1 MTQGIMNKIK
11 SGERSTLKR
20 AKRMIESIVDNLVE
34 NESLLIGLTMIKDY
48 DDYTYYHSVNVSIL
62 SMALGYKIGMDKKAI
77 ADLGM
82 AALFHDMGKIN
93 VPEEILNKPT
103 SFTDA
108 EMEIMKQHPVWGL
121 KSILNVKGFDIN
133 SIRSAIVAFE
143 HHMHYNL
150 TGYPS
155 ISNRNY
161 KLDLFSRIVS
171 IADQYDAM
179 TSSRVY
185 ARTPT
190 PLNKALSIMLSR
202 TKTQLDPYLTKV
214 FINMVGV
221 YPIGSL
227 VVLNTGEMSIVYKSN
242 PNPALTERPKVLV
255 VIDYAGNRV
264 RREVDLME
272 KDQNNNFKN
281 SIIKILDPYKYKIN
295 LSDYLLN

>member
-1 MTQGIMNKIK
+1 M
-11 SGERSTLKR
+11 
-20 AKRMIESIVDNLVE
+20 DNLVE

-133 SIRSAIVAFE
+133 FIRSAIVAFE

-155 ISNRNY
+155 INNRNY

-227 VVLNTGEMSIVYKSN
+227 VVLNTGEI
-242 PNPALTERPKVLV
+242 
-255 VIDYAGNRV
+255 
-264 RREVDLME
+264 
-272 KDQNNNFKN
+272 
-281 SIIKILDPYKYKIN
+281 
-295 LSDYLLN
+295 

>member
-1 MTQGIMNKIK
+1 MVKKSYFYAVSMTQGIMNKIK

-77 ADLGM
+77 ADLGI

-103 SFTDA
+103 SFIDA

-133 SIRSAIVAFE
+133 FIRSAIVAFE

-150 TGYPS
+150 TG
-155 ISNRNY
+155 
-161 KLDLFSRIVS
+161 
-171 IADQYDAM
+171 
-179 TSSRVY
+179 
-185 ARTPT
+185 
-190 PLNKALSIMLSR
+190 
-202 TKTQLDPYLTKV
+202 
-214 FINMVGV
+214 
-221 YPIGSL
+221 
-227 VVLNTGEMSIVYKSN
+227 
-242 PNPALTERPKVLV
+242 
-255 VIDYAGNRV
+255 
-264 RREVDLME
+264 
-272 KDQNNNFKN
+272 
-281 SIIKILDPYKYKIN
+281 
-295 LSDYLLN
+295 